1 MTEPLI
7 VDTDQLDSASKIL
20 GRAAGAIPAPLPKLS
35 VPGTDPLS
43 LAVAMGA
50 VQVEAPMAAL
60 SAIKADATT
69 TAENIG
75 VAGQKY
81 SAVDQAYAEKAKQLQ
96 QQFGTDGSKP
106 PQIGV
111 DRNPLTNAADVSAAV
126 GAAVGKG
133 SKDDVGKAARTAA
146 EEIATRTADAVGKKT
161 LETLGDAGR
170 KANKGLVTVFQE
182 GKVVPG
188 SSLVGGGLKG
198 IFAGVD
204 ILANHADGD
213 SWSKAVGKTAGSVA
227 FGTGAQL
234 ASAAFFQ
241 AAIPIPGV
249 GAAVGFAVGYWV
261 SDKVETVIDKNWE
274 AWADDVGSVK
284 NAVASVFGFG

>member
-20 GRAAGAIPAPLPKLS
+20 GQAAGAIPAPLPKLS

-43 LAVAMGA
+43 LAVATGA

-60 SAIKADATT
+60 SAIEADATT
-69 TAENIG
+69 TAQNIG

-111 DRNPLTNAADVSAAV
+111 DRNPLTNAA
-126 GAAVGKG
+126 AVGKG
-133 SKDDVGKAARTAA
+133 SKDDVEKAAMTAA
-146 EEIATRTADAVGKKT
+146 GEIATRTADAVGKKT

-170 KANKGLVTVFQE
+170 KANKGLVTVFEE

-204 ILANHADGD
+204 ILANRADD
-213 SWSKAVGKTAGSVA
+213 PNRSWSKAIAKTAASTAVT
-227 FGTGAQL
+227 FGVEYAT
-234 ASAAFFQ
+234 AAAVQ
-241 AAIPIPGV
+241 VLIPIPGV
-249 GAAVGFAVGYWV
+249 GAAIGFTAGYLV
-261 SDKVETVIDKNWE
+261 SEFAEEFVDKNWE
-274 AWADDVGSVK
+274 AMADGVGSVK

>member
-1 MTEPLI
+1 
-7 VDTDQLDSASKIL
+7 
-20 GRAAGAIPAPLPKLS
+20 
-35 VPGTDPLS
+35 
-43 LAVAMGA
+43 
-50 VQVEAPMAAL
+50 MAAL
-60 SAIKADATT
+60 SAIEADATT

-111 DRNPLTNAADVSAAV
+111 DRNPLTNAA
-126 GAAVGKG
+126 AVGKG
-133 SKDDVGKAARTAA
+133 SKDDVEKAAMTAA
-146 EEIATRTADAVGKKT
+146 GEIATRTADAVGKKT

-170 KANKGLVTVFQE
+170 KANKGLVTAFEE

-204 ILANHADGD
+204 ILANRADD
-213 SWSKAVGKTAGSVA
+213 PNHSWSKAIAKTAASTAVT
-227 FGTGAQL
+227 FGVEYAT
-234 ASAAFFQ
+234 AAAVQ
-241 AAIPIPGV
+241 VLIPIPGV
-249 GAAVGFAVGYWV
+249 GAAIGFTAGYLV
-261 SDKVETVIDKNWE
+261 SEFAEEFVDKNWE
-274 AWADDVGSVK
+274 AMADGVGSVK

>member
-7 VDTDQLDSASKIL
+7 VDTDQLNSASTIL
-20 GRAAGAIPAPLPKLS
+20 GKAAGTIPVELPKLS
-35 VPGTDPLS
+35 IPGTDPLS
-43 LAVAMGA
+43 LAVAKGA
-50 VQVEAPMAAL
+50 AQVEAPMAAL

-69 TAENIG
+69 TAQNIG

-111 DRNPLTNAADVSAAV
+111 DRNPLTNAA
-126 GAAVGKG
+126 AVGKG
-133 SKDDVGKAARTAA
+133 SKDDVEKAAMTAA
-146 EEIATRTADAVGKKT
+146 GEIATRTADAVGKKT

-170 KANKGLVTVFQE
+170 KANKGLVTAFEE

-213 SWSKAVGKTAGSVA
+213 SWSKAVGKTAGSVG
-227 FGTGAQL
+227 FGTAAEL

-261 SDKVETVIDKNWE
+261 SDTVETVIDKNWE

-284 NAVASVFGFG
+284 KAVTSVFGFG

>member
-20 GRAAGAIPAPLPKLS
+20 GQAAGAIPAPLPKLS

-43 LAVAMGA
+43 LAVATGA

-60 SAIKADATT
+60 SAIEADATT

-111 DRNPLTNAADVSAAV
+111 DRNPLTNAA
-126 GAAVGKG
+126 AVGKG
-133 SKDDVGKAARTAA
+133 SKDDFQKAALTAA
-146 EEIATRTADAVGKKT
+146 EETATRTADAVGKKT

-170 KANKGLVTVFQE
+170 KANKGLVTAFQE

-204 ILANHADGD
+204 ILTNRADGD
-213 SWSKAVGKTAGSVA
+213 SWSKAIGKTAVSTA
-227 FGTGAQL
+227 AGTYTSYAMALVG
-234 ASAAFFQ
+234 Q

-249 GAAVGFAVGYWV
+249 GAAIGFTVGYGA
-261 SDKVETVIDKNWE
+261 SYLVEEFVDENWE
-274 AWADDVGSVK
+274 AWADGVGSVK